1 MKFLETAGIDVSKD
15 TIDATLH
22 VKKCS
27 KQFKNNTTGFR
38 SFIRWAQKQ
47 SGLSINQI
55 QICFEHT
62 GLYSLKLATFLSNNE
77 IKFSMVPA
85 LEIKKSLGIAR
96 GKNDQLDARRI
107 AEYAYLRREKLAFY
121 NVPSINIIK
130 LQALTTLRAHMVK
143 NKSGYQSSLQG
154 LKTFFN
160 QKDNENIYKTI
171 QSEISGLNKKIKK
184 IESEILQ
191 VIRREESLY
200 HLYNLI
206 TSVKGVGLILAAN
219 FLVITNCFTKFETS
233 RQFACYSGIAPF
245 EKQSGTSLKSK
256 SKVSHFANKRMKT
269 LLNLAASSAIQCD
282 PELKAYYNH
291 RIETG
296 KSRMST
302 LNIVRNKIGYRVFA
316 VVKRGT
322 PYVPLHLHAA

>member
-1 MKFLETAGIDVSKD
+1 MKFLETVGIDVSKD

-22 VKKCS
+22 VKQCN
-27 KQFKNNTTGFR
+27 KQFDNNTTGFR

-55 QICFEHT
+55 QVCFEHT

-96 GKNDQLDARRI
+96 GKNDKLDAKRI
-107 AEYAYLRREKLAFY
+107 AEYAYLRRNKLGFY
-121 NVPSINIIK
+121 TLPSRHILK
-130 LQALTTLRAHMVK
+130 LQALLTLRAQMVK
-143 NKSGYQSSLQG
+143 NRAGYQNSLHG
-154 LKTFFN
+154 LKTFFKR
-160 QKDNENIYKTI
+160 KDNEKIYKTI
-171 QSEISGLNKKIKK
+171 QSEISGLNKKVKE
-184 IESEILQ
+184 IESEMIQ
-191 VIRREESLY
+191 VIRGEESLY
-200 HLYNLI
+200 RLFNLI
-206 TSVKGVGLILAAN
+206 TSVKGVGLILTSS

-245 EKQSGTSLKSK
+245 DKQSGTSLNAKSR
-256 SKVSHFANKRMKT
+256 VSHFANKKMKV

-282 PELKAYYNH
+282 PELKIYYNK
-291 RIETG
+291 RIKSG
-296 KSRMST
+296 KSKMST
-302 LNIVRNKIGYRVFA
+302 LNIIRNKIVYRVFA

-322 PYVPLHLHAA
+322 PYVPLHQHAA